1 MNLNIWQILMLAL
14 LQGVTELFPISSLG
28 HTVIL
33 PGLLGWGDPV
43 RNQQFL
49 PLIVAL
55 HLGTSIALV
64 VYFWRDWY
72 QVGRTLVVS
81 VKQGE
86 IRTGTQEWV
95 GWLIIIGCI
104 PAGLLGV
111 TLETPLKQ
119 LFATPR
125 VAASF
130 LVVNGCILFVG
141 EVLRRR
147 TERRASASLTSAQNE
162 QGAFQTWEGAG
173 LPVDQQETHL
183 LPSQQAWKGGS
194 LPVDQQET
202 HPLPPQ
208 RVQPSP
214 GEASIL
220 TTTFP
225 ARPSHSRAAQER
237 SLASLTWKEALLVG
251 LAQALALIPGISRSG
266 VTMVAGLVI
275 GLNHE
280 EAARYSFLLGTPL
293 IGAAAVL
300 EVPQLVGLPVA
311 TDVLVLLG
319 MSVAGVAAFL
329 STKFLL
335 KYFETG
341 RLHPFAYYCWGAGL
355 LSLILFLIIR

>member
-1 MNLNIWQILMLAL
+1 MNLNIWQILVLAL

-33 PGLLGWGDPV
+33 PGLLGWGDLV

-72 QVGRTLVVS
+72 QVGRSVVVS
-81 VKQGE
+81 LKQGE
-86 IRTGTQEWV
+86 IRRGTQEWV

-119 LFATPR
+119 LFATPL

-147 TERRASASLTSAQNE
+147 SERRAMSSSTERQR
-162 QGAFQTWEGAG
+162 AFQPGEGAG
-173 LPVDQQETHL
+173 LPVDQQAMYP
-183 LPSQQAWKGGS
+183 LPSRM
-194 LPVDQQET
+194 VE
-202 HPLPPQ
+202 
-208 RVQPSP
+208 PSS
-214 GEASIL
+214 GNAGVL
-220 TTTFP
+220 TATDMP
-225 ARPSHSRAAQER
+225 KPRAAQAR
-237 SLASLTWKEALLVG
+237 SLADLSWKEALLIG
-251 LAQALALIPGISRSG
+251 LAQSLALIPGISRSG
-266 VTMVAGLVI
+266 VTMVAGLGI

-293 IGAAAVL
+293 IGAAAIL
-300 EVPQLVGLPVA
+300 EVPQLFGLPA
-311 TDVLVLLG
+311 TTLLLVLIG
-319 MSVAGVAAFL
+319 MGVSGVAAFL

-341 RLHPFAYYCWGAGL
+341 RLYPFAYYCWGAGL
-355 LSLILFLIIR
+355 LSLLLFLTIR